1 VNESQSEESAG
12 ASGEV
17 VAAVISDEAPVEVS
31 PGIGGEVV
39 AGVISAAITLGCILP
54 PVVHLV
60 LGPIGPGLGGFV
72 AGNRVGPGVR
82 GKVLIATIT
91 GAGVG
96 GLLTTAVT
104 VLFHFAK
111 KSELPSILSDPGLV
125 YGLAAGAAGYAA
137 VVSFVG
143 ATIAGSM
150 RDEKAKKAGG

>member
-1 VNESQSEESAG
+1 VESAG
-12 ASGEV
+12 
-17 VAAVISDEAPVEVS
+17 
-31 PGIGGEVV
+31 IGSEII

-60 LGPIGPGLGGFV
+60 LGPVGPGLGGFV

-82 GKVLIATIT
+82 GKVLIAIIT
-91 GAGVG
+91 GTAVG
-96 GLLTTAVT
+96 GLLATAVT

-111 KSELPSILSDPGLV
+111 KSELPSLLSDPGLV
-125 YGLAAGAAGYAA
+125 YGLAAGAAAYAT

-150 RDEKAKKAGG
+150 RDEKAKKAGS